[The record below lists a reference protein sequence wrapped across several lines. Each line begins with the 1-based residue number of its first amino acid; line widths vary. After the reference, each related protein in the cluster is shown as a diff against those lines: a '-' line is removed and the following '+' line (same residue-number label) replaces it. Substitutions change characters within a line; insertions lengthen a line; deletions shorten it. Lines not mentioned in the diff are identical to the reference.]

1 MESTRW
7 RRSGLYKCCLV
18 DDASEQLV
26 AKQVQVCEGRVEAE
40 WL

>member
-1 MESTRW
+1 
-7 RRSGLYKCCLV
+7 V